1 MTWNCFTCHF
11 GNTVDETDT
20 EIIAP
25 KVDSGEETPSA
36 ARAGTRNR
44 DLSITSPFHCPPR
57 FHFNLDRLSLVTACP
72 VDVLLSTS
80 FAALSVAGLPLF
92 LPHFSFQ
99 CQPPVVVHSLG
110 LVRCYHGS
118 TQSHGVV
125 LPLGLVRCYHGSTW
139 CYSPSWSCP
148 LLPWICMMLFAL
160 LVLSAAT
167 MDLHDAI
174 RPLGLVR
181 CYHGSAWC
189 YSPSWSCP
197 LLPWIYTKS
206 RCYSP
211 SWSCPLLPLMGLHA
225 PWLLPSWVRC
235 GFFFQR

>member
-99 CQPPVVVHSLG
+99 CQPPVVIHSLG
-110 LVRCYHGS
+110 LVRCYHG
-118 TQSHGVV
+118 
-125 LPLGLVRCYHGSTW
+125 
-139 CYSPSWSCP
+139 
-148 LLPWICMMLFAL
+148 
-160 LVLSAAT
+160 
-167 MDLHDAI
+167 
-174 RPLGLVR
+174 
-181 CYHGSAWC
+181 
-189 YSPSWSCP
+189 
-197 LLPWIYTKS
+197 WIYTKS